1 MTKTKQ
7 LIFLSLLTC
16 ASPLASPPAGAA
28 PAAYPA
34 AESLSYA
41 DIADLVTASPLVIR
55 ATVKSVSKV
64 ASNAA
69 TAQSSPVQ
77 HVYVTASVDALI
89 RGDGGVTPMV
99 SFLAEQPVN
108 GGKWRRR
115 QAVMLFARAGAR
127 PGEIQLV
134 SRNAMRPT
142 TERLESESRA
152 IATEL
157 LKTNAPP
164 AITGIGDAFH
174 VAGTVAGE
182 GETQIFLKTD
192 SGAPVSLSIVR
203 RPGQAPQWGASLG
216 EIVDESAVAPTPGHL
231 LWYRLA
237 CALPARLPESSTR
250 TLPLL
255 DAEAARR
262 DFRFVLESLG
272 SCGRTL

>member
-1 MTKTKQ
+1 MTKTKP
-7 LIFLSLLTC
+7 LIFLSLLTL
-16 ASPLASPPAGAA
+16 APTLATPLPARAA
-28 PAAYPA
+28 PLPPV

-41 DIADLVTASPLVIR
+41 DIADLVTASPLVVR

-64 ASNAA
+64 VSDAA

-89 RGDGGVTPMV
+89 RGDGGLPPMV

-108 GGKWRRR
+108 GGKWRRK
-115 QAVMLFARAGAR
+115 QAVMLFARAGTR

-134 SRNAMRPT
+134 SRNAMRPV

-152 IATEL
+152 VVTEL

-216 EIVDESAVAPTPGHL
+216 EIVDESAVAPKPGHL

-237 CALPARLPESSTR
+237 CALPAHLPESATR

-262 DFRFVLESLG
+262 DYRFVVESLG